1 MQNAIWNL
9 NDSNFQIPSKVVW
22 LEVEVF
28 FSLHLSVNLSR
39 SLSIVSV
46 FINHSQFRVAPHLF
60 RDLSQN
66 HCLLL

>member
-46 FINHSQFRVAPHLF
+46 FINHCQFRVASHLF
-60 RDLSQN
+60 RDFSQN